1 MDAASSPQVTTE
13 QVLEIFRATGG
24 LKEGHFQLTSGLHSD
39 QYFDKLQ
46 VLQYPEHTAALAA
59 ALASRFASNEVEVVI
74 GPAYGGIILAY
85 EVARQLGQRAI
96 FATKDQGELKL
107 RKEFHLAPGA
117 RALVVED
124 VITTGG
130 SVKQVVEL
138 MRAAGAQVVG
148 VAALIDRSGGAA
160 DVGAPLTALAT
171 LQVAKYAP
179 AECPLCARGV
189 PLIET

>member
-1 MDAASSPQVTTE
+1 MTTE
-13 QVLEIFRATGG
+13 QVLEIFRITGG
-24 LKEGHFQLTSGLHSD
+24 LREGHFKLTSGLHSD

-46 VLQYPEHTAALAA
+46 VLQYPEHTAALAS
-59 ALASRFASNEVEVVI
+59 ALAGKCDRAQVDVAI

-85 EVARQLGQRAI
+85 EVARQLGKRAI

-107 RKEFHLAPGA
+107 RKEFHLAPGE
-117 RALVVED
+117 RVLVVED

-138 MRAAGAQVVG
+138 VRDLGAHVVG
-148 VAALIDRSGGAA
+148 VCALIDRSGGTA

-171 LQVAKYAP
+171 LQVAKYSP
-179 AECPLCARGV
+179 AECPLCARGI
-189 PLIET
+189 PLTET